1 MLAHKKEHVIFL
13 SVAEKWMCQLHAR
26 AKSRLLFELHDQGGR
41 QRVAGVSTTTP
52 IFKNLFYKNV
62 QKIRGKM
69 QSRATWLFLIRF
81 LLTAIKSKCMYS
93 YTIIIKKRKLELSIF
108 IKLFPPPTNMNRV
121 LLINNRSKL
130 SLIKS
135 RLMHRRRAAKN
146 TTTTELNQTFTSIY

>member
-1 MLAHKKEHVIFL
+1 
-13 SVAEKWMCQLHAR
+13 
-26 AKSRLLFELHDQGGR
+26 
-41 QRVAGVSTTTP
+41 
-52 IFKNLFYKNV
+52 
-62 QKIRGKM
+62 M

-81 LLTAIKSKCMYS
+81 LLTAIKSKCM

-146 TTTTELNQTFTSIY
+146 TTTTELN

>member
-1 MLAHKKEHVIFL
+1 
-13 SVAEKWMCQLHAR
+13 
-26 AKSRLLFELHDQGGR
+26 
-41 QRVAGVSTTTP
+41 
-52 IFKNLFYKNV
+52 
-62 QKIRGKM
+62 M

-146 TTTTELNQTFTSIY
+146 TTTTELN

>member
-1 MLAHKKEHVIFL
+1 MLFRTN
-13 SVAEKWMCQLHAR
+13 Q
-26 AKSRLLFELHDQGGR
+26 
-41 QRVAGVSTTTP
+41 
-52 IFKNLFYKNV
+52 
-62 QKIRGKM
+62 M

-81 LLTAIKSKCMYS
+81 LLTAIKSKCMY
-93 YTIIIKKRKLELSIF
+93 IIIKKRKLELSIF

-146 TTTTELNQTFTSIY
+146 TTTTELN